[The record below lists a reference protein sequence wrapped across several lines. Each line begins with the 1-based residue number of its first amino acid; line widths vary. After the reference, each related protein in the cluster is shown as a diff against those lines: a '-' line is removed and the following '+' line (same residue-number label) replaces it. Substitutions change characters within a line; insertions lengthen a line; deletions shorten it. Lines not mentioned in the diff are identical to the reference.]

1 LNAVLDEF
9 VSGTKTALRANFCGA
24 YLTGSFAL
32 GAADEHSDVDFLVV
46 THQLVD
52 ERQLTALNSLHG
64 RLYRLDTPWAQHL
77 EGSYVPEESL
87 RHVDCSRTPFP
98 FLDNG
103 ATELE
108 WDDHC
113 NTALV
118 RWTMREK
125 GVVLVGPH
133 PTTLVAPVAPDDLRR
148 EAAAGIA
155 ECAGWAP
162 EPTKTGG
169 MSRWK
174 QPYLVLTFC
183 RMLNTLETATVL
195 SKADAATWAMRE
207 LGPEWTSLIRA
218 AVDDRPDPW
227 ARVHQPADDARAA
240 LTLAFA
246 QYAVAEAARRSSR

>member
-1 LNAVLDEF
+1 LNAVLNEF
-9 VSGTKTALRANFCGA
+9 VSGATTALGANFRGA

-46 THQLVD
+46 THRLLD
-52 ERQLTALNSLHG
+52 ERQLAALNSLHG

-77 EGSYVPEESL
+77 EGSYVPEEAL
-87 RHVDCSRTPFP
+87 RHVDPFRTRFP

-108 WDDHC
+108 WDAHC

-118 RWTMREK
+118 RWTLREK
-125 GVVLVGPH
+125 GIVLAGPQ
-133 PTTLVAPVAPDDLRR
+133 PKALVAPVEPDDLRR
-148 EAAAGIA
+148 EAAAGIG
-155 ECAGWAP
+155 EYAGWAS

-174 QPYLVLTFC
+174 QPYLVLTIC
-183 RMLNTLETATVL
+183 RMLHTLETATVV
-195 SKADAATWAMRE
+195 SKADAAAWAMRE
-207 LGPEWTSLIRA
+207 LGPGWTSLIRA

-227 ARVHQPADDARAA
+227 ARVRQPADETRAA

-246 QYAVAEAARRSSR
+246 QYAVADAARRSSR